1 MANIKKIIVPVNG
14 QKAEVDFT
22 KIDSDI
28 QNVNSK
34 LSKLFIKCFLKRFLQ
49 KNLLLKRF

>member
-1 MANIKKIIVPVNG
+1 MTNIKKIIVPVNG
-14 QKAEVDFT
+14 QKAEIDFT

-34 LSKLFIKCFLKRFLQ
+34 IDSDIQNVNSKIY
-49 KNLLLKRF
+49 